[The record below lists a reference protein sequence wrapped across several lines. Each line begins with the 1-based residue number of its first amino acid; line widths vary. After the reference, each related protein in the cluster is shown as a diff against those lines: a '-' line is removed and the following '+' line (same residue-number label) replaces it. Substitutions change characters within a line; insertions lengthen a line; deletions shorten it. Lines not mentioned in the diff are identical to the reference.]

1 MNKDIAKIYDLRICC
16 IGAGYVGGPTMAVIA
31 DKCPK
36 ILVNIVDVDEKKI
49 NNWNDNDFK
58 NLPVYEPGLESLLKK
73 TRNKNLFFS
82 NNVNE
87 EISKADIVFICVN
100 TPTKKNGTGAGKASD
115 LKWIEQCARQ
125 ISKNA
130 KGHTI
135 IVEKS
140 TVPVKT
146 ARVIENILNAEMT
159 NSNSSFSVLSNPE
172 FLAEGSAI
180 EDLENPQRVLIG
192 GEDKRALELV
202 SSIYRNWIN
211 KNKIITTNLWSS
223 ELSKLT
229 ANAFLA
235 QRLSSIN
242 SISAL
247 CEKTGAEVNEV
258 ANAIGTD
265 LRSGKEFLKAGPGFG
280 GSCFK
285 KDILNLVYLC
295 EYNGLKEIAD
305 YWYGVLEINNWQQ
318 KRISNLI
325 VDKLNGTVSGK
336 KIAILGF
343 AFKANTNDT
352 RESPSIN
359 ICLDLLEEDAILAIH
374 DPKVNEEQIRLEFR
388 EKGYKN
394 DFKWSYNSN
403 IEDSIK
409 ESHAVIILTEWGQYN
424 DLNWTYL
431 EEIMIKPSW
440 VFDTRMIINANQI
453 NNTGINFWRVGNKTK
468 TINSRNL

>member
-1 MNKDIAKIYDLRICC
+1 
-16 IGAGYVGGPTMAVIA
+16 MAVIA
-31 DKCPK
+31 DRCPK

-49 NNWNDNDFK
+49 NAWNEKDYK

-82 NNVNE
+82 NKVNE
-87 EISKADIVFICVN
+87 EITKADVVFICVN
-100 TPTKKNGTGAGKASD
+100 TPTKKNGIGAGKASD

-125 ISKNA
+125 ISKYA
-130 KGHTI
+130 KGHTVV
-135 IVEKS
+135 VEKS

-146 ARVIENILNAEMT
+146 AKVIENILNTETT
-159 NSNSSFSVLSNPE
+159 NSNRSFSVLSNPE

-180 EDLENPQRVLIG
+180 EDLQNPQRVLIG

-211 KNKIITTNLWSS
+211 EKKIITTNLWSS

-235 QRLSSIN
+235 QRISSIN

-265 LRSGKEFLKAGPGFG
+265 IRIGKEFLKAGPGFG

-295 EYNGLKEIAD
+295 EYNGLKDIAD

-318 KRISNLI
+318 KRISNLV

-359 ICLDLLEEDAILAIH
+359 ICLDLLEEGAILVIH
-374 DPKVNEEQIRLEFR
+374 DPKVNEKQIRWEFN
-388 EKGYKN
+388 EKGYK
-394 DFKWSYNSN
+394 DDSKWSYNSCIDDT
-403 IEDSIK
+403 IEG
-409 ESHAVIILTEWGQYN
+409 SHAVLILTEWGQFT

-431 EEIMIKPSW
+431 EDKMLKPSW
-440 VFDTRMIINANQI
+440 VFDTRMVINVDDI
-453 NNTGINFWRVGNKTK
+453 NNTNINFWRVGNKTK
-468 TINSRNL
+468 TIIHRNF